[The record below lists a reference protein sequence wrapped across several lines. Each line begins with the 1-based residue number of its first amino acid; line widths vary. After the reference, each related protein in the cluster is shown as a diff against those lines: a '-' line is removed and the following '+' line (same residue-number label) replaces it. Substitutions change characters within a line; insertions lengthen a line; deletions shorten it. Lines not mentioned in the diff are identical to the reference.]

1 MNEKFKQLA
10 LEAKMGT
17 ADFDA
22 GSYYVATPDRM
33 QLFAESIVR
42 ECVKLNRDQSHELMG
57 VIADVENSNVFDDVC
72 LTSVKQVEQYL
83 LGKDLLEHFGVE
95 P

>member
-33 QLFAESIVR
+33 QLFAELIVQ
-42 ECVKLNRDQSHELMG
+42 ECVKLNKHQSHELMG
-57 VIADVENSNVFDDVC
+57 VITDVEEGDGFDDVC
-72 LTSVKQVEQYL
+72 LSTVKRIAEHL
-83 LGKDLLEHFGVE
+83 AKDLLEHFEVE
-95 P
+95 R

>member
-33 QLFAESIVR
+33 QLFAELIVQ
-42 ECVKLNRDQSHELMG
+42 ECARLNKHQSHELMG
-57 VIADVENSNVFDDVC
+57 VIADVEEGDGFDDVC
-72 LTSVKQVEQYL
+72 LSTVKRVAENL
-83 LGKDLLEHFGVE
+83 AKDLLKHFEVE
-95 P
+95 L

>member
-22 GSYYVATPDRM
+22 ESYYVARPDRM

-42 ECVKLNRDQSHELMG
+42 ECARLNRHQSHELMG
-57 VIADVENSNVFDDVC
+57 VIADVEEGDGFDDVC
-72 LTSVKQVEQYL
+72 LSTVKRVADHL
-83 LGKDLLEHFGVE
+83 AKDLLEHFEVE
-95 P
+95 Q

>member
-22 GSYYVATPDRM
+22 GYDYVATPDRM
-33 QLFAESIVR
+33 QLVAESIVR
-42 ECVKLNRDQSHELMG
+42 ECVGVVEGGSFLHDQAPTAQFARECSSAIKRHFKVEL
-57 VIADVENSNVFDDVC
+57 
-72 LTSVKQVEQYL
+72 
-83 LGKDLLEHFGVE
+83 
-95 P
+95 

>member
-1 MNEKFKQLA
+1 MNEKFKLLA

-33 QLFAESIVR
+33 QLFAELIVQ
-42 ECVKLNRDQSHELMG
+42 ECARLNKQQSHELMG
-57 VIADVENSNVFDDVC
+57 VIADVEEGDGFDDVC
-72 LTSVKQVEQYL
+72 LSTVKRVAENL
-83 LGKDLLEHFGVE
+83 AKDLLKHFEVE
-95 P
+95 L

>member
-10 LEAKMGT
+10 LKAKMGT

-33 QLFAESIVR
+33 QKFAESIVQ
-42 ECVKLNRDQSHELMG
+42 ECARIARATPCPYDDEELR
-57 VIADVENSNVFDDVC
+57 
-72 LTSVKQVEQYL
+72 QR
-83 LGKDLLEHFGVE
+83 LGHTWDMASLAAGQEIVTHFGVE
-95 P
+95 Q

>member
-33 QLFAESIVR
+33 QLFAELIVQ
-42 ECVKLNRDQSHELMG
+42 ECVKLNKHQSHELMG
-57 VIADVENSNVFDDVC
+57 VITDVEEGDGFDDVC
-72 LTSVKQVEQYL
+72 LSTVKRVAEHL
-83 LGKDLLEHFGVE
+83 AKDLLEHFEVE
-95 P
+95 R